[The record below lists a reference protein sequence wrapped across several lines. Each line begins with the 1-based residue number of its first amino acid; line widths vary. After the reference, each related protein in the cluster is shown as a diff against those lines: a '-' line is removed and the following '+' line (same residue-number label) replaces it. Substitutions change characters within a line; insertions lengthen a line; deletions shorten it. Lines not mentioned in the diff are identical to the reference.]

1 MKCPA
6 CKASINN
13 EAWIC
18 PKCDH
23 ILDPSVLEAPPEGAP
38 GEGPIREERTKLIAW
53 PRPEQEDSV
62 PDAVILG
69 NVNVAEGEFAV
80 VHGAGAGEGGR
91 TSTFLYYAAG
101 STTRV
106 VHPDAV
112 PRLSEADTTLPR
124 TPYEDFI
131 LSCIDGRRTVREIQ
145 KTSGLAPQEVAVTL
159 LTLLDKNAVV
169 IVGPNGHEG
178 ATRRPQRERRR
189 RESLRAASPTP
200 AKRQAARPGPAPAS
214 ARRPSP
220 LPIFPKEPDDDNE
233 LLQTQSL
240 DRAAVVARN
249 PEVQLPPDFDDLPSV
264 SDYEDAEPSLE
275 DSVTSEPRLP
285 STSARSP
292 TPDWEETHALGEDPT
307 VAPKKRLKSSLSD
320 VWSESSVSADDA
332 GGLIEREEPEL
343 DDADDRPLVQPSEL
357 DEGDAE
363 EATAEVE
370 IPDEPIRARAALQA
384 NLPPPSVTGAKGPA
398 ALGLPSAQSQK
409 RSTPLPS
416 LLEPSGPIAL
426 KAPSHPALLD
436 PAFLEE
442 VPPSLVT
449 MAPANPLQSPEITG
463 TPRIAPVGKSTTQV
477 DDEATKEAKKRALA
491 AAVKRGPI
499 QEKLSGVSRLEK
511 RGPDTVPPEPLR
523 KVEPE
528 PARPSEAKDGP
539 KSDPREKP
547 LKNAEPVD
555 NARMLKAQ
563 KLFEQALKDKAD
575 GNLVSARMNMKL
587 ALTFDPSNPLYNQA
601 FQDLSKNPD
610 AKPKGIGSG
619 ALEKAR
625 ELYNAATEAEN
636 GGNVDRAIELLE
648 RAIEESKQAAFY
660 NRLGVILAM
669 KKHSFVRAQELIER
683 AIELAPGNTAYEK
696 NLQKILSMAATIS
709 VNKDQ
714 SGGKKGGILGFLGRK
729 K

>member
-1 MKCPA
+1 M
-6 CKASINN
+6 
-13 EAWIC
+13 E
-18 PKCDH
+18 
-23 ILDPSVLEAPPEGAP
+23 PPPDSAP
-38 GEGPIREERTKLIAW
+38 GEAPIREERTKLIAW
-53 PRPEQEDSV
+53 PKPEQEDSV

-69 NVNVAEGEFAV
+69 NVSVAEGEFAV

-169 IVGPNGHEG
+169 IVGPNGHDG

-189 RESLRAASPTP
+189 KTSLRAATPPPSQPRPAPRPTP
-200 AKRQAARPGPAPAS
+200 TRQ
-214 ARRPSP
+214 PSP
-220 LPIFPKEPDDDNE
+220 PPVFPKDPDDDNE

-240 DRAAVVARN
+240 DRSAVIARQ

-292 TPDWEETHALGEDPT
+292 TPEWEPTQALGEDPT
-307 VAPKKRLKSSLSD
+307 VAPRKRLKSSLSD

-332 GGLIEREEPEL
+332 GGLIEREEPEE
-343 DDADDRPLVQPSEL
+343 DEADDRPLVQPSEL
-357 DEGDAE
+357 DEDDAE

-384 NLPPPSVTGAKGPA
+384 NLPPPSVTGAKSPA
-398 ALGLPSAQSQK
+398 PVGLPSAQAQK
-409 RSTPLPS
+409 RGTPLPS
-416 LLEPSGPIAL
+416 LLEPSGPIAV
-426 KAPSHPALLD
+426 KPPSHPALLD

-449 MAPANPLQSPEITG
+449 KAPSNPLQSPEITG
-463 TPRIAPVGKSTTQV
+463 TPRIAPVGKSTAQV
-477 DDEATKEAKKRALA
+477 EDVATKEAKKRALA

-511 RGPDTVPPEPLR
+511 RGPDTLPPEPL
-523 KVEPE
+523 
-528 PARPSEAKDGP
+528 SEAKEGP
-539 KSDPREKP
+539 KSDPRDKP

-563 KLFEQALKDKAD
+563 KLFEQALKDKAE

-601 FQDLSKNPD
+601 FEDLNKNPD
-610 AKPKGIGSG
+610 AKPKGVGSG

-636 GGNVDRAIELLE
+636 SGNVDRAIELLE

-683 AIELAPGNTAYEK
+683 AIELAPGNNAYEK

-714 SGGKKGGILGFLGRK
+714 AGGKKGGILGFLGRK

>member
-1 MKCPA
+1 M
-6 CKASINN
+6 
-13 EAWIC
+13 E
-18 PKCDH
+18 
-23 ILDPSVLEAPPEGAP
+23 PPPDSAP
-38 GEGPIREERTKLIAW
+38 GEAPIREERTKLIAW
-53 PRPEQEDSV
+53 PKPEQEDSV

-69 NVNVAEGEFAV
+69 NVSVAEGEFAV

-169 IVGPNGHEG
+169 IVGPNGHDG

-189 RESLRAASPTP
+189 KTSLRAATPPPSQPRPAPRPTP
-200 AKRQAARPGPAPAS
+200 TRQ
-214 ARRPSP
+214 PSP
-220 LPIFPKEPDDDNE
+220 PPVFPKDPDDDNE

-240 DRAAVVARN
+240 DRSAVIARQ

-292 TPDWEETHALGEDPT
+292 TPEWEPTQALGEDPT
-307 VAPKKRLKSSLSD
+307 VAPRKRLKSSLSD

-332 GGLIEREEPEL
+332 GGLIEREEPEE
-343 DDADDRPLVQPSEL
+343 DEADDRPLVQPSEL
-357 DEGDAE
+357 DEDDAE

-384 NLPPPSVTGAKGPA
+384 NLPPPSVTGAKSPA
-398 ALGLPSAQSQK
+398 PLGLPSAQAQK
-409 RSTPLPS
+409 RGTPLPS
-416 LLEPSGPIAL
+416 LLEPSGPIAV
-426 KAPSHPALLD
+426 KPPSHPALLD

-449 MAPANPLQSPEITG
+449 KAPANPLQSPEITG
-463 TPRIAPVGKSTTQV
+463 TPRIAPVGKSTAQV
-477 DDEATKEAKKRALA
+477 EDVATKEAKKRALA

-511 RGPDTVPPEPLR
+511 RGPDTMPPEPL
-523 KVEPE
+523 
-528 PARPSEAKDGP
+528 SEAKEGP
-539 KSDPREKP
+539 KSDPRDKP

-563 KLFEQALKDKAD
+563 KLFEQALKDKAE

-601 FQDLSKNPD
+601 FEDLNKNPD
-610 AKPKGIGSG
+610 AKPKGVGSG

-636 GGNVDRAIELLE
+636 SGNVDRAIELLE

-683 AIELAPGNTAYEK
+683 AIELAPGNNAYEK

-714 SGGKKGGILGFLGRK
+714 AGGKKGGILGFLGRK